1 MLRDD
6 YLCSMPKTLISIIG
20 PTAIGKTALSIFLAE
35 KLQTEILSAD
45 SRQFY
50 KEMHIG
56 TAKPDGVELASA
68 PHHFIGHLSAEEDY
82 SAGQFEKDALAK
94 LEELFQKHDTIIAV
108 GGSGLYLKALWEGL
122 DDFPE
127 IPKSLREELT
137 TQYEKDGLESLTEQL
152 KTLDPEFYE
161 KGEIQNPQRVIRALE
176 VTLHSGQP
184 FSSFKKEK
192 AQDRDFRV
200 LKIGLQMER
209 EALYNRIN
217 TRVDKM
223 LEAGLEEEARSLYSK
238 KELNALQ
245 TVGYQEFFDY
255 FDGAISREKAIE
267 LVKRNSRR
275 YAKRQMTW
283 FRKVEDI
290 HWFSPAEKKQIF
302 AFVSDQIAQV

>member
-1 MLRDD
+1 
-6 YLCSMPKTLISIIG
+6 MPKTLISIVG
-20 PTAIGKTALSIFLAE
+20 PTAIGKTELSIFLAE

-56 TAKPDGVELASA
+56 TAKPDAEELAAA
-68 PHHFIGHLSAEEDY
+68 PHHFIGNLSAEQDY
-82 SAGQFEKDALAK
+82 SAGQFEKDALDK
-94 LEELFQKHDTIIAV
+94 LEELFQKHDTIIAI

-127 IPKSLREELT
+127 IPKSLRAELT
-137 TQYEKDGLESLTEQL
+137 AKYEAEGLEALAEQL
-152 KTLDPEFYE
+152 KTLDPEFY
-161 KGEIQNPQRVIRALE
+161 KSAEIRNPQRVIRALE

-184 FSSFKKEK
+184 FSYFKKQK
-192 AQDRDFRV
+192 AQNRDFRV

-223 LEAGLEEEARSLYSK
+223 LEAGLEEEARALYPK
-238 KELNALQ
+238 KQLNALQ

-267 LVKRNSRR
+267 LIKRNSRR
-275 YAKRQMTW
+275 YAKRQITW